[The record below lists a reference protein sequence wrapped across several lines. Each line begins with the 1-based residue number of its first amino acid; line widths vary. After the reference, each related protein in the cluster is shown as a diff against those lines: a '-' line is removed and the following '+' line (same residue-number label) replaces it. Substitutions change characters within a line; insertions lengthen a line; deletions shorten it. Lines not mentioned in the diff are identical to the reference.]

1 MLAILVSLA
10 LLIVLTF
17 RKINIVVVGIAAAA
31 VMALLSGQPV
41 VTAVTDTYMT
51 GAAQFVRDNF
61 LLFFFSVLFGKVME
75 ETVAAASIAKFLAE
89 LLGEKFAILGVIFS
103 GAVLVYGGVT
113 TLVVV
118 FSLYPIA
125 LSLFKKANLPRYLL
139 PGAIAGGCFTFA
151 CANFPGTPNLV
162 NVIPTTYL
170 GTNTM
175 AAPLVGVITGIAVM
189 LMGCVYFL
197 WEASRARA
205 RGDCFVED
213 EATTQSL
220 VKAAS
225 MVRLPSPIIA
235 ILPIVLILILLN
247 VFKQHVV
254 VAMLGGILLCVVLFF
269 RNVHGVLDMFSY
281 SAENSDIAIINT
293 AVVVGFGSVVQAS
306 QGFQKLLDFATSLE
320 NIPPL
325 LAFGLMTTIL
335 AGACGSGSGGLGI
348 ALSAMADKYI
358 SLGLAPEILHRVGS
372 AASVGLDSL
381 PHNGAVITLL
391 TICGQSH
398 KESYKYI
405 FFPTVVFT
413 LAGMFLSIAL
423 GTVLYPI
430 S

>member
-75 ETVAAASIAKFLAE
+75 ETGAAASIAKFLAE

-189 LMGCVYFL
+189 LMVCVYFL

-281 SAENSDIAIINT
+281 SAENSAIAIINT

-306 QGFQKLLDFATSLE
+306 QGFQKLLD
-320 NIPPL
+320 
-325 LAFGLMTTIL
+325 FGLMTTIL